1 MIEPAAAE
9 SWFDLPA
16 EIESPLEVYVNGIPQ
31 KPDVDYRLVGKA
43 LVFPRPLEPE
53 VKMSKLQWLLV
64 ALGVTGSHKKY
75 DSVDVIYERDGR
87 RLVAPGLRPRP
98 LPEAS

>member
-1 MIEPAAAE
+1 MTESAAAE
-9 SWFDLPA
+9 TWFDLPPGV
-16 EIESPLEVYVNGIPQ
+16 ETPLEVYVNGIPQ
-31 KPDVDYRLVGKA
+31 KVDTDYRLVGKA

-53 VKMSKLQWLLV
+53 VKMSKVQWILV

-87 RLVAPGLRPRP
+87 RLVAPGLHPRP
-98 LPEAS
+98 LADAT